1 MPMRAAGE
9 LPFAIAGMLRSPA
22 GNALVTEV
30 VARCHRMAVAYLR
43 VRTASRSF
51 DPGRLGLTVED
62 FAYDAIAELFRRD
75 EENRY
80 IVLER
85 AFEPLQPLEHRAPEF
100 VEQELRRQVLN
111 VVLRQIYRSYR
122 DTDPALAR
130 IIRNIKQTLRS
141 HETARMIDIRGDWMV
156 APADAHAL
164 LITRPV
170 MPPELLAPEVSAR
183 SNRASSLRGMLG
195 AVADALREQDDYSRV
210 FPLVGVALI
219 IRSIYAAATPVDGG
233 ESGGEALTAE
243 DLDRLLA
250 PALDRVM
257 TRAARYVRDGK
268 LTDAQLVLYRRTL
281 RDIVIEEVTGG
292 MDEDVSF
299 FEILTRHDP
308 SISRAQ
314 YHAKHRVILEYL
326 IKLVRREVRDILGN
340 EWKRLERRS
349 SGTM

>member
-9 LPFAIAGMLRSPA
+9 LPLAVAEMLRLPA
-22 GNALVTEV
+22 RTAPVAEV

-43 VRTASRSF
+43 VRTATRSF

-62 FAYDAIAELFRRD
+62 FAWDAIAELFRRD

-130 IIRNIKQTLRS
+130 IIRNIKQTLRD
-141 HETARMIDIRGDWMV
+141 HDTARMIDLRGEWMV
-156 APADAHAL
+156 APVTAHTL
-164 LITRPV
+164 LISRPV
-170 MPPELLAPEVSAR
+170 MAPELLAPEVSAR
-183 SNRASSLRGMLG
+183 SNRAASLRDMLG
-195 AVADALREQDDYSRV
+195 AVAEALREQDDYSRV

-219 IRSIYAAATPVDGG
+219 IRSIYTAAIPVDGG
-233 ESGGEALTAE
+233 EPGGEALTAE

-250 PALDRVM
+250 PALEQVM
-257 TRAARYVRDGK
+257 TRAVRYVRDGK
-268 LTDAQLVLYRRTL
+268 LTEAQLTVYRSTL
-281 RDIVIEEVTGG
+281 RDIVIEEVTVGT
-292 MDEDVSF
+292 DEGISF
-299 FEILTRHDP
+299 FEIFARHAPAVTRE
-308 SISRAQ
+308 Q
-314 YHAKHRVILEYL
+314 YQAKHRVILEYL
-326 IKLVRREVRDILGN
+326 IKLVRKELRRILGS
-340 EWKRLERRS
+340 EWKRLERPP
-349 SGTM
+349 SGRI